1 MLTESKIVRRLVRIL
16 FRWKG
21 ARVLG
26 HIVRQLSYQ
35 DKWICIDDF
44 DDNLKFNCRLNEHI
58 GSHMYW
64 RGAYSGSQLRV
75 LDRVLQDGMIFID
88 VGANQG
94 EFTLFAAKRLPNGHV
109 FAFEP
114 MGAMY
119 QRLKRNIALNR
130 FTNIDAIQIGLWS
143 EQAER
148 QIYVND
154 GKFDDGSV
162 HEGLGTLFPTASRDV
177 AVQQVPLTTLDA
189 FLTDRGVARI
199 DVLKIDVEGSEL
211 HVLRGAERSLRKFRP
226 AILIEANRSNMTAGG
241 SSIEE
246 LLGFLATW
254 YRFEL
259 ILKNGQTRVVN
270 AEDLGEHQ
278 DLLCLPR

>member
-1 MLTESKIVRRLVRIL
+1 MLTESKIVRGLVRFL

-21 ARVLG
+21 ARVIG
-26 HIVRQLSYQ
+26 HIVRKLSYQ
-35 DKWICIDDF
+35 DRWICIDDF
-44 DDNLKFNCRLNEHI
+44 DGDLKFNCRLNEHI
-58 GSHMYW
+58 GTHMYW

-75 LDRVLQDGMIFID
+75 LDRVLRDGMVFID

-94 EFTLFAAKRLPNGHV
+94 EFALFAAKRLPHGRV
-109 FAFEP
+109 YAFEP
-114 MGAMY
+114 MEAMY
-119 QRLKRNIALNR
+119 KRLMRNILLNR
-130 FTNIDAIQIGLWS
+130 FTNIDAIKIGLWS
-143 EQAER
+143 EQTER
-148 QIYVND
+148 KIYVSE

-162 HEGLGTLFPTASRDV
+162 HEGLGTLFETATRGV

-189 FLTDRGVARI
+189 FISDLGVVRL

-211 HVLRGAERSLRKFRP
+211 HVLKGGEQSLRKFRP
-226 AILIEANRSNMTAGG
+226 VILIEANRSNMIAGG

-259 ILKNGQTRVVN
+259 ILKNGKTRVVGV
-270 AEDLGEHQ
+270 EELGEHQ